1 MCTSDSEV
9 QKDDSVKALAITDS
23 LRRERERKKKI
34 CGGASFEQCEAVSLL
49 SVDKATPQQEFGKG
63 PKPVQFCFDLPFSS
77 VIAVYGLATTPSTN
91 NEVAKQLLFLPVLF

>member
-1 MCTSDSEV
+1 MCTSDLEV

-23 LRRERERKKKI
+23 LRREKKKKI

-91 NEVAKQLLFLPVLF
+91 NEVAKQLLSLPVLF